1 VQICTRRFA
10 SDEIEIRRREDGRA
24 GEGRER
30 HRRAGA
36 GAVREASYVATT
48 SEDIDLK

>member
-1 VQICTRRFA
+1 LWTDLPPA
-10 SDEIEIRRREDGRA
+10 SDEVEIRCREGGEA

-30 HRRAGA
+30 HRGA

-48 SEDIDLK
+48 FKDIDLK